1 MKKLMVIL
9 AAAALAGVA
18 QAATV
23 SWKVA
28 TGDTY
33 PGMNVY
39 AITGTTAA
47 DVLKKFASG
56 TATDWGVP
64 VDGINAVVS
73 GTSGAR
79 ATASGTTGGVAD
91 GDKIVFAIIDG
102 AIAEGN
108 KYYVVSDWTIPTG
121 ATYTPP
127 TTGKAQ
133 TVSISLA
140 GSGTFK
146 TGSVP
151 EPTSGLL
158 LLLGLAGLALKRR
171 A

>member
-9 AAAALAGVA
+9 AAVALAGVA
-18 QAATV
+18 QAA
-23 SWKVA
+23 SFDWSLK
-28 TGDTY
+28 TGSTY
-33 PGMNVY
+33 PSMNVY

-47 DVLKKFASG
+47 DVLKKFTSG

-64 VDGINAVVS
+64 VSGIDPVKS
-73 GTSGAR
+73 GTGTR
-79 ATASGTTGGVAD
+79 GTAAGSVGGVD
-91 GDKIVFAIIDG
+91 VGSKIVFALVDG
-102 AIAEGN
+102 DIAEGSS
-108 KYYVVSDWTIPTG
+108 YYVLSDYTITG
-121 ATYTPP
+121 GTYTPP
-127 TTGKAQ
+127 ASGSTQ
-133 TVSISLA
+133 SINLPSVA